1 MEFPACLEERRRE
14 SEANGLTERERLTQ
28 LLETELLPKIYG
40 FCILKMNTEEEAD
53 DLSQEICMEV
63 LKAIQGGK
71 SIENLNAFVWSVSN
85 HMFCNRLRRKR
96 RDETVYLPETVPA
109 RERDRKS
116 VV

>member
-53 DLSQEICMEV
+53 DQIGRASCRE
-63 LKAIQGGK
+63 K
-71 SIENLNAFVWSVSN
+71 
-85 HMFCNRLRRKR
+85 
-96 RDETVYLPETVPA
+96 VYLTV
-109 RERDRKS
+109 
-116 VV
+116 